1 MLRSV
6 DISDYMIHRPVKI
19 HAEDDM
25 STAIGLVLDNKISGI
40 CVVNEHGDLVGVLS
54 EMDCLKAILNATYN
68 ESGDLGRAGDY
79 MTKDI
84 EYCDIHADLIIFI
97 NVLCASKICRV
108 KMAFSKMSK
117 IIIQFRNAN
126 SGSLVS
132 NTKILPVTSR

>member
-54 EMDCLKAILNATYN
+54 EMDCLKAILNAILKTIAAKMRIFFLKRCRYFLSSKARETN
-68 ESGDLGRAGDY
+68 
-79 MTKDI
+79 
-84 EYCDIHADLIIFI
+84 LIFVGFVTAIF
-97 NVLCASKICRV
+97 N
-108 KMAFSKMSK
+108 
-117 IIIQFRNAN
+117 
-126 SGSLVS
+126 
-132 NTKILPVTSR
+132 